1 MLTQWPALACA
12 PLYRCPSESTSENV
26 LYQGCSL
33 SGCLQTDTRPS
44 ALLPSTQ
51 TQLLGSIP
59 APAIWRRN
67 KGPSPHSPPG
77 CQEETGESWHSL
89 SPSEARRMEEAARSS
104 SSSRQLL
111 LSGCWGQWNPL
122 FIPQT
127 CIELLHMSSPGPDQC
142 LRTWWVKTQLLGC
155 RSSDSGEGD
164 GHVHR

>member
-26 LYQGCSL
+26 LYQGCCL

-67 KGPSPHSPPG
+67 KGPSPHPPPG

-104 SSSRQLL
+104 SSDRQLL
-111 LSGCWGQWNPL
+111 LSGCWGSMKP
-122 FIPQT
+122 FI
-127 CIELLHMSSPGPDQC
+127 HSPNMYWALAHVKPWTGPVSED
-142 LRTWWVKTQLLGC
+142 WM
-155 RSSDSGEGD
+155 GEDTTPGL
-164 GHVHR
+164 